1 MISNKLLTLLLINTF
16 IASDAYCVTIGFEYY
31 PGADGM
37 LGTIDDIPI
46 NPPDGFN
53 NITEQLTTQY
63 ETLGIVFTPNPPQND
78 MNEVAANWSFGGTA
92 GSGNN
97 LLSTNRQKYEYGPVG
112 GRFLGDVYKLSMA
125 IGLWADAEQFFV
137 DGSYNTLEVFDI
149 YGNLLS
155 SVTAS
160 DEYVTINTNTPI
172 ATFRVLST
180 SRYTQAAIDDITF
193 TVVPIPPSILL
204 FMSGFIGLSLF
215 SKQNIKNKIFDNKRG

>member
-1 MISNKLLTLLLINTF
+1 MKSIRLVMLLYVGMFTPTYAL
-16 IASDAYCVTIGFEYY
+16 SVTIGFEYF
-31 PGADGM
+31 PGSDGL

-63 ETLGIVFTPNPPQND
+63 ENLGIVFTPNPPQND
-78 MNEVAANWSFGGTA
+78 MNEIAANWSFGGTS

-112 GRFLGDVYKLSMA
+112 GRFLGDVYELSMA
-125 IGLWADAEQFFV
+125 IGLWADAEQFFAG
-137 DGSYNTLEVFDI
+137 GSYNTLEVFDI
-149 YGNLLS
+149 YGNLLN

-215 SKQNIKNKIFDNKRG
+215 SRRKFVSKRGRSL